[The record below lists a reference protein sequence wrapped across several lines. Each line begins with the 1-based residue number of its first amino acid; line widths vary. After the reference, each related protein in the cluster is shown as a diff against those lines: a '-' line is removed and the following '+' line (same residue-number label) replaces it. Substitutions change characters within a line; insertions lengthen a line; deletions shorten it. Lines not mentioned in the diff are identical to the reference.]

1 MGRWT
6 DSQWDC
12 FIELGHITPSPLA
25 SIPPRRAT
33 QELRQMVQAEQAQEA
48 AAAAAA
54 ADDADLLAAAAEG
67 MKEMSEKFKQSG
79 AQLYH

>member
-1 MGRWT
+1 
-6 DSQWDC
+6 
-12 FIELGHITPSPLA
+12 
-25 SIPPRRAT
+25 
-33 QELRQMVQAEQAQEA
+33 MVQAEQAQEA